1 MDCAQQDWLLSL
13 REFQSHLS
21 ALADSFLFIATP
33 PLAPSHS
40 LPARFLWNS
49 RAEDSSSRRRTC
61 SHRFNARMPRRHHR
75 ESIRRSSSLNM
86 ISVPPR
92 LRATWVCSVGVTMN
106 WMTAFL
112 WWLRTRKSY
121 RSRWLTPPS
130 CRCPLHAT
138 PDPERIRSLSM
149 SWQRLSV
156 SSDSSGLRLRCH
168 LTAGCTNDFSQGAIN
183 PPANAHPPSS
193 PKYKTNQI
201 VAHPLLISH
210 PSFCLL
216 CPHLHWQRWREGIRE
231 PVPSGW
237 VHGWKAR
244 ASRAEP
250 LLHSLDAP
258 TRQLD
263 KRLRRCTLWL
273 CSRSSRPR
281 CSPVR
286 RPVLMQLHSGTWP
299 YAPPRPTTQA
309 IGWSMSSLVVL
320 ESHFW
325 FTLVEMNETD
335 KVPFL
340 DAPVSSN
347 SLFGPAEDGFVGR
360 INTRSFHLGCPWL
373 PALLHDTWM
382 QLSPLCDR
390 WEPASSTTSMTG
402 SFWPSQRQF
411 QHCTGPS
418 SSATYV
424 AWGSGSTLPRAYCHP
439 ANVLA
444 EAEGSI
450 RSLALRT
457 PPHNGVYHSCPGGRT
472 SSGWSRAWS

>member
-1 MDCAQQDWLLSL
+1 MDYAHQDWLLSL

-21 ALADSFLFIATP
+21 ALADSFLFIASP

-40 LPARFLWNS
+40 LPPRVLWNS
-49 RAEDSSSRRRTC
+49 RAEDSSSQRRTC

-75 ESIRRSSSLNM
+75 ESIQRSSSLNM

-92 LRATWVCSVGVTMN
+92 LRATWVRSVGVTMN

-138 PDPERIRSLSM
+138 ADPERIRSLSM

-193 PKYKTNQI
+193 PKYKTNSPNRGASSTHLTSFLLPSLPSI
-201 VAHPLLISH
+201 DRAEEKGYENLSPLDESMDGRRG
-210 PSFCLL
+210 
-216 CPHLHWQRWREGIRE
+216 QAIR
-231 PVPSGW
+231 P
-237 VHGWKAR
+237 
-244 ASRAEP
+244 SRAEP

-263 KRLRRCTLWL
+263 KWLRRCTLWL

-320 ESHFW
+320 ESHLW

-390 WEPASSTTSMTG
+390 WEPASSTTSTTG

-411 QHCTGPS
+411 QHCTRPS

-472 SSGWSRAWS
+472 SSG